1 MKDEITPMPIM
12 KKKIHHQVVVKIK
25 EREEEMK
32 ITNPKPHQSKL
43 PFKIKKESNANAAS
57 CLSCGGWSPLW

>member
-12 KKKIHHQVVVKIK
+12 KKKIHHQIVKIK

-32 ITNPKPHQSKL
+32 M
-43 PFKIKKESNANAAS
+43 
-57 CLSCGGWSPLW
+57 